1 LKRVVVTGMGVVSPI
16 GSGADTFFGN
26 LLGGVSGIAAVDI
39 PLHERLKLRLG
50 GQVRDFQPNYPK
62 ERLPQLDRFSQFALT
77 AAHEAW
83 DQSRLQNFDAD
94 RAGVYFGTGFGGAG
108 TMEKS
113 YSDAFLHNLP
123 RVHPFAVIAAMPNA
137 AAANIG
143 LDFGLKGAS
152 LTYAVACASSAVALG
167 EAFRAIGSGALDLA
181 VAGGAE
187 AVLTFG
193 VMKSWEAMMALAVAD
208 KIKPET
214 SCRPFAKDR
223 TGLVLGEGA
232 GAVVLEAYEHA
243 RARGASIIAEVAGYG
258 LSNDAIHL
266 SRPDAEGQAR
276 AMRAAL
282 TEAAARGVAP
292 SDIAYL
298 NAHGTATMMGDKVET
313 ESIKR
318 VFGEQAKK
326 LPISSTKA
334 LHAHLLGAA
343 GIVEF
348 IVALQAM
355 NQAIAPPTAH
365 LWQPDPECDLDYIPL
380 VSRPLREPRAVM
392 SNSFAFG
399 GSNAVLIAKR
409 A

>member
-1 LKRVVVTGMGVVSPI
+1 MRRVVATGMGVVSPA
-16 GSGADTFFGN
+16 GSGVATFFGN
-26 LLGGVSGIAAVDI
+26 LLNGVSGIAAVDI

-50 GQVRDFQPNYPK
+50 GQVRDLQADFPK
-62 ERLPQLDRFSQFALT
+62 ERLPQLDRFSQFALA
-77 AAHEAW
+77 AAHQAW
-83 DQSRLQNFDAD
+83 DQARPENFDPHS
-94 RAGVYFGTGFGGAG
+94 AGVYWGTGFGGAG

-113 YSDAFLHNLP
+113 YADVFLHNLP

-143 LDFGLKGAS
+143 LDFGLKGAC
-152 LTYAVACASSAVALG
+152 LTYAVACASSAVAVG
-167 EAFRAIGSGALDLA
+167 EASRAIRSGALDLA
-181 VAGGAE
+181 IAGGAE

-193 VMKSWEAMMALAVAD
+193 VMKSWEAMMTLAVAD
-208 KIKPET
+208 KAKPET

-232 GAVVLEAYEHA
+232 GAVVLEDYEHA
-243 RARGASIIAEVAGYG
+243 RARGATILAEVAGYG
-258 LSNDAIHL
+258 LSNDAVHL
-266 SRPDAEGQAR
+266 SRPDADGQAR

-282 TEAAARGVAP
+282 TEAAGYGVAL

-298 NAHGTATMMGDKVET
+298 NAHGTATQMGDKVET

-318 VFGEQAKK
+318 IFGDQAHK
-326 LPISSTKA
+326 LPVSSTKA

-348 IVALQAM
+348 IVATQAM
-355 NQAIAPPTAH
+355 IQGIAPPTAH
-365 LWQPDPECDLDYIPL
+365 LWQPDPACDLDYVPL
-380 VSRPLREPRAVM
+380 QPRPLREPRAVM

-409 A
+409 V